1 MDNSKN
7 KTKGNRMGYFVTAA
21 VSFIAGMLLAWFLQA
36 RKKKTSINSTMIQS
50 RLAEC
55 SDLTTCNLVYVDLV
69 KYSEGSI
76 PLITKKA
83 FSMIYQA
90 NIRAGIDLSLAK
102 VEVTPKTVTIHLPET
117 QVQSI
122 EVDTE
127 TLRFYDEK
135 LAIFNWSNKED
146 IGSAIAA
153 ARKDAE
159 EHANLDNLKNQAR
172 SQAEK
177 VLTKLVDP
185 LVSGRE
191 IIVS

>member
-1 MDNSKN
+1 
-7 KTKGNRMGYFVTAA
+7 MGYFVTAV
-21 VSFIAGMLLAWFLQA
+21 VSFIAGVLLACFLQA
-36 RKKKTSINSTMIQS
+36 RKKKSSINSTMIES

-90 NIRAGIDLSLAK
+90 DIRAGIDLSLAK
-102 VEVTPKTVTIHLPET
+102 VEVTPRTVTIHLPET

-146 IGSAIAA
+146 ISSAISA

-159 EHANLDNLKNQAR
+159 EHANLENLKSQAR

-185 LVSGRE
+185 LAGGRD
-191 IIVS
+191 IIVE